1 MYSGLLVRV
10 LRYGGRSDSPG
21 SVDLCRAAKDSV
33 ERSFQAELSVD
44 SMLLEPL

>member
-1 MYSGLLVRV
+1 M
-10 LRYGGRSDSPG
+10 LRFTGEGAQIRGRSDSPG